1 MEEAGLSQ
9 TLNNTKKGR
18 RGGTQNKSSMGA
30 ASQEEGKEEE
40 TEDQAQTSGLTAIQ
54 VANGQGPPPITGV
67 PGRGDWAEGVSTDLH
82 EGQLLDHAQEGVTHH
97 TKQSGGLAQNHGET
111 ETGVYPHL
119 PRGDILDDREEGEE
133 VHTHLPLE
141 DGGQMALGHGLMEA
155 LLHHLTLPDNAAVAA
170 AVAAATGNGR
180 DPAEDAS
187 EGAAFPPTCPESDT
201 WAPSIPETPPSS
213 ISPHL
218 IPPFSLLPSSS
229 SSTSSSFSPSPLLSP
244 SLSPPLPEGTDVG
257 VLLAG
262 GHLALEVYKGG
273 AAVLPS
279 LWETQQERLME
290 VRYLRLGS
298 EDQGAIERAVEEV
311 VPSLTR
317 LRSLAI
323 RGHRFH
329 DAQGLPLPGLL
340 SSLPSSLCSLSLLVH
355 LDLSFNRLSA
365 LPSGLFYLASL
376 GELVLSCN
384 LISSLP
390 GEVGALATLQRLI
403 LLGNRLT
410 ALPPELGRLQRL
422 RTLDVSANRLQALPA
437 ELGHMTGLRTL
448 ELSQNHLRELPASLA
463 SLSSLR
469 ELVVHSNDLRSVPES
484 VLSLPHLSLDLRNN
498 PIGRPPTPPPL
509 PPAPPAQEDSAI
521 PELHL
526 GIHQHRFT
534 VTAQGC
540 HVFIPGG
547 VELLFPRRCVASVTR
562 LKWAEHVL
570 DRKWVWLEEH
580 DFLLS
585 RPLELLPHGVSF
597 EKPVEVCVP
606 YRRVRHREVVV
617 RRFDGQQWSTL
628 PTLTR
633 RGSQRH
639 SSQPRGR
646 PARLACCSV
655 SEFSWFVAVARPVSD
670 SCSVS
675 PEGALLVS
683 RADSGI
689 KLRFPPQATTHTR
702 TVTLQV
708 LQVALSEVQAL
719 SGDLEARASP
729 LLRLSQT
736 PSMPFLQPITVQ
748 IPLPPGLT
756 GHMVDKTRL
765 HLLHRDSASHTWS
778 DITTQVT
785 LQVTHLY
792 AIFTIT
798 HFSWYWLWYSTHK
811 CISGVVRKVYHKLK
825 QFRVQFLAQQKKTDP
840 LQVLL
845 QCLPACKVENRLEAL
860 CEVYDGPQPSEVC
873 DLLEGEQFFAGFER
887 GIDMDAERP
896 DCVEGRLA
904 FVFYSHLKNLKE
916 VFICPGA
923 GQQGAV
929 RGQVSFYRGEVPT
942 DLPVEVLKKR
952 KGHDSQWMATLP
964 IRLPAPG
971 WEGGGMGMFE
981 EREYPPLNLGDA
993 ESGYLTESNL
1003 LGLSLRIGHD
1013 WRSIGINLGISYHAL
1028 DRMEHKH
1035 RNNLGALVLEM
1046 LFHWAR
1052 AQQDEGA
1059 VPRLIDAMLE
1069 SGRRDLAEEVEE
1081 IVSVGKRKYQASLK
1095 RVGLQEDTPPD
1106 SETQTSTT

>member
-1 MEEAGLSQ
+1 MEEERTAQ
-9 TLNNTKKGR
+9 TRKSEEEGRSSGDQNNT
-18 RGGTQNKSSMGA
+18 S
-30 ASQEEGKEEE
+30 EERPEER
-40 TEDQAQTSGLTAIQ
+40 EDKAQTAALMTIQLT
-54 VANGQGPPPITGV
+54 NGEGPPTAGV
-67 PGRGDWAEGVSTDLH
+67 PDRGDGGVGVDTDQCGGRMLEGV
-82 EGQLLDHAQEGVTHH
+82 AHH
-97 TKQSGGLAQNHGET
+97 TQQSGGHTQNHGDKGT
-111 ETGVYPHL
+111 AA
-119 PRGDILDDREEGEE
+119 
-133 VHTHLPLE
+133 HTHQR
-141 DGGQMALGHGLMEA
+141 GGQMVDHGLVKA
-155 LLHHLTLPDNAAVAA
+155 LHRLTLTDGDATVA
-170 AVAAATGNGR
+170 TENGR
-180 DPAEDAS
+180 NTTGDEND
-187 EGAAFPPTCPESDT
+187 GALSLPFPDSDT
-201 WAPSIPETPPSS
+201 WAPSMPDTVSSLSPQLIPPSS
-213 ISPHL
+213 LSSSSSLPL
-218 IPPFSLLPSSS
+218 IPPFSLISSCSSS
-229 SSTSSSFSPSPLLSP
+229 SSSSSSPSLSSTP
-244 SLSPPLPEGTDVG
+244 SLSPPLPEGTDLA

-262 GHLALEVYKGG
+262 GHLVLEVFKGG
-273 AAVLPS
+273 AGALPS
-279 LWETQQERLME
+279 LWETQRERLRE
-290 VRYLRLGS
+290 VQYLRLGS
-298 EDQGAIERAVEEV
+298 EDQGAIESAVAV
-311 VPSLTR
+311 VPNLTR

-329 DAQGLPLPGLL
+329 DAQGAPLPGLL
-340 SSLPSSLCSLSLLVH
+340 SSLPSSLSSLSLLVH
-355 LDLSFNRLSA
+355 LDLSFNCLSA
-365 LPSGLFYLASL
+365 LPPCLLSL
-376 GELVLSCN
+376 PTLVELVLSCN
-384 LISSLP
+384 HISRLP
-390 GEVGALATLQRLI
+390 GEVGALADLQRLI
-403 LLGNRLT
+403 LLGNRLR
-410 ALPPELGRLQRL
+410 ALPPALGRLRKL
-422 RTLDVSANRLQALPA
+422 HTLDVSANELQTLPD

-448 ELSQNHLRELPASLA
+448 ELSQNRLRELPASLA

-469 ELVVHSNDLRSVPES
+469 ELVVHSNDLRNIPES
-484 VLSLPHLSLDLRNN
+484 VLALPNLALDLRNN

-509 PPAPPAQEDSAI
+509 PPAPPAQEDSAL

-526 GIHQHRFT
+526 GINQHRFT
-534 VTAQGC
+534 VTTQGC

-562 LKWAEHVL
+562 LKWVEHVL

-585 RPLELLPHGVSF
+585 RPLELLPHGISF

-606 YRRVRHREVVV
+606 YRRVRQREVVV

-655 SEFSWFVAVARPVSD
+655 REFSWFVAVARLVSD
-670 SCSVS
+670 SCCVP

-683 RADSGI
+683 RADPGI
-689 KLRFPPQATTHTR
+689 KLRFPAQATTHTR

-708 LQVALSEVQAL
+708 LQVALSEVREL
-719 SGDLEARASP
+719 SGDLEAGASP

-785 LQVTHLY
+785 LEVTHLY

-845 QCLPACKVENRLEAL
+845 QCLPACKVESRLQAL

-887 GIDMDAERP
+887 GIDINAERP

-916 VFICPGA
+916 VFICPST
-923 GQQGAV
+923 GQQGAI

-952 KGHDSQWMATLP
+952 KGHDTQWMATLP

-971 WEGGGMGMFE
+971 WEGSGVGVFE

-1003 LGLSLRIGHD
+1003 LGLSLRIGQD
-1013 WRSIGINLGISYHAL
+1013 WRSIGINLGISYHML

-1035 RNNLGALVLEM
+1035 RCV
-1046 LFHWAR
+1046 
-1052 AQQDEGA
+1052 
-1059 VPRLIDAMLE
+1059 
-1069 SGRRDLAEEVEE
+1069 
-1081 IVSVGKRKYQASLK
+1081 
-1095 RVGLQEDTPPD
+1095 
-1106 SETQTSTT
+1106 